1 MHIARKANL
10 KEGAECL
17 RNMET
22 KVNRNFIVEMKRSK
36 T

>member
-1 MHIARKANL
+1 MYIAHKANS
-10 KEGAECL
+10 KEKAECL
-17 RNMET
+17 RDMET